1 MLGVELESSHSL
13 DKLCTTELHLQAGD
27 HRFSLGKASLDP
39 GGPVEITKALTST
52 TEYLWLHFSSTSLT
66 NWATCCWIVV
76 RLPDLEWEIIL
87 RSGVPWSRAIQ
98 VTVRM
103 YLLITY
109 SAQTAHAMQVSVR
122 AWLGS
127 VMAGSISQGI

>member
-1 MLGVELESSHSL
+1 M
-13 DKLCTTELHLQAGD
+13 
-27 HRFSLGKASLDP
+27 
-39 GGPVEITKALTST
+39 EITKAITST